1 MMKMSIN
8 QYKVRDIAPKELTDG
23 MMRRIE
29 IGDAEVRM
37 VEDMYKELTAVVRFE
52 EETSGFEA
60 GVGLR
65 QW

>member
-8 QYKVRDIAPKELTDG
+8 QYQVRDIAPKELTDG

-29 IGDAEVRM
+29 IGDEEVRM

-52 EETSGFEA
+52 EET
-60 GVGLR
+60 
-65 QW
+65 

>member
-1 MMKMSIN
+1 
-8 QYKVRDIAPKELTDG
+8 
-23 MMRRIE
+23 
-29 IGDAEVRM
+29 M

-65 QW
+65 QWWQIAWRNCRRHCKNGIFRKHSLQMNLKKIKVL